1 MQKTCRLF
9 CILIEILTFF
19 QMPEF
24 RKDPIPPLSQDFF
37 ESLDRVD
44 ESALARLIV
53 ELNINRLQELPD
65 LRMMFLQRRRQQLAQ
80 QLNRSFPGSGRAVI
94 PPSQRTAQLQA
105 GQWPV
110 YA

>member
-1 MQKTCRLF
+1 
-9 CILIEILTFF
+9 
-19 QMPEF
+19 MPEF
-24 RKDPIPPLSQDFF
+24 RKDAIPPLSQDFF

-65 LRMMFLQRRRQQLAQ
+65 LRMMFLQRRRQQLAYAQ
-80 QLNRSFPGSGRAVI
+80 QLNRSFPGTGRAVI
-94 PPSQRTAQLQA
+94 SQPQRPSSLQGP

-110 YA
+110 HV

>member
-1 MQKTCRLF
+1 
-9 CILIEILTFF
+9 
-19 QMPEF
+19 MPEF
-24 RKDPIPPLSQDFF
+24 RKDAIPPLSQDFF

-65 LRMMFLQRRRQQLAQ
+65 LRTMFLQRRRQQLAYAQ

-94 PPSQRTAQLQA
+94 PQSQRPTQLQ
-105 GQWPV
+105 GRPWPV
-110 YA
+110 YV